1 VELTSIVGVMLR
13 AWSLTVLFRRA
24 SGADDGEME
33 IMETR
38 HSRPVMKQS
47 VKVDHDGIYGNRK
60 DLQGSLDR
68 HVAT

>member
-1 VELTSIVGVMLR
+1 MELTSIVGVMLQ

-38 HSRPVMKQS
+38 RSRPVMKQC
-47 VKVDHDGIYGNRK
+47 VKVDDDGISGNRK